1 MSQRPLFQ
9 FAKVEAPR
17 RPSPERRRR
26 ERHDDHRSRDIETGK
41 AAEHLVCCDLLLKG
55 YNAFLSD
62 QGLPYDIIVD
72 LGSRILRVQV
82 KGTRQPKNPMP
93 GHRLSDGYFFNVR
106 RAGKRGTRIYGDN
119 EFDMYALVALDI
131 HAIAYYAKDDLDIQ
145 CVSLRV
151 PGIQYHHDSRAVRRF
166 EHADFARAL
175 ASVLE
180 NSRRALP
187 P

>member
-9 FAKVEAPR
+9 FAEVEAPR
-17 RPSPERRRR
+17 RPSPQRRRR
-26 ERHDDHRSRDIETGK
+26 ERHADHRSGDLEIGK
-41 AAEHLVCCDLLLKG
+41 AAEHLVCYDLLLKG

-82 KGTRQPKNPMP
+82 KGTRRPKNPMP
-93 GHRLSDGYFFNVR
+93 GHRLSDGYFFHIR
-106 RAGKRGTRIYGDN
+106 RTGRRGTRIYGDN

-131 HAIAYYAKDDLDIQ
+131 HAIAYFAKDDLILQ
-145 CVSLRV
+145 TVSLRV

-166 EHADFARAL
+166 ENADFGRAL
-175 ASVLE
+175 TSVLE
-180 NSRRALP
+180 NS
-187 P
+187 